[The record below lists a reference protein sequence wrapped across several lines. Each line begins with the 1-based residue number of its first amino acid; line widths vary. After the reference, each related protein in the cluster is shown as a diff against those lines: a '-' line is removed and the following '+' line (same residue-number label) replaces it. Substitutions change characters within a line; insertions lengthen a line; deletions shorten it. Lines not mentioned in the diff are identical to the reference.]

1 MKLLF
6 LDTETTGPDRETCG
20 LIQVSGIVDI
30 DGQVVEQFD
39 FSCRPLKGDMIYP
52 EAMNLL
58 GLNREKLDAR
68 PDPKEAFAGVMAVL
82 NRHIAR
88 FNKRDKF
95 YMVGQVVGF
104 DHTVLDRWMKR
115 HGEHYLFAYIN
126 YHLIDLVALTA
137 AHQVAGGGK
146 LENMKLETVGKSFGI
161 EFKAHDS
168 KEDIRA
174 TREIFYKYVGMIKR
188 GMNE

>member
-6 LDTETTGPDRETCG
+6 LDTETTGPDRDTCG

-30 DGQVVEQFD
+30 DGKVVEEFD
-39 FSCRPLKGDMIYP
+39 FSCRPLKGDMVYP

-58 GLNREKLDAR
+58 GLNRELLDAR
-68 PDPKEAFAGVMAVL
+68 PDPREAFDGVMKVF
-82 NRHIAR
+82 NRHINRYA
-88 FNKRDKF
+88 KADKF

-104 DHTVLDRWMKR
+104 DHTVLDRWFKR
-115 HGEHYLFAYIN
+115 HGEQYLFAYVH

-137 AHQVAGGGK
+137 AFQVSGAFK
-146 LENMKLETVGKSFGI
+146 LPSMKLQVVGQHFGI

-168 KEDIRA
+168 KHDIRA
-174 TREIFYKYVGMIKR
+174 TREIFYRYVDFIKK
-188 GMNE
+188 GVL